1 MTKVLIV
8 EDQKMAQENM
18 EAIINSNE
26 NYSLAGVI
34 PNAAD
39 AELFCLGNK
48 VDLILMDVCTA
59 RDESGID
66 ACGVIKKKF
75 PNIKVIIVTSMA
87 EHTFIER
94 AKEMSADSFWYKDA
108 SHGELISV
116 MNRTMNGEHI
126 FPEKTPEVRLG
137 LTTSYNLTSSEL
149 DVLRALMQSTS
160 DEDAA
165 LMLGCTKANIRW
177 HLGKILDKTGYRTRM
192 ELLIAVAQKN
202 LIIVS
207 PDKKF
212 EE

>member
-34 PNAAD
+34 TNAAD
-39 AELFCLGNK
+39 AELFCMREQI
-48 VDLILMDVCTA
+48 DLILMDVCTA
-59 RDESGID
+59 RDENGIE

-75 PNIKVIIVTSMA
+75 PKIKVIVVTSMA

-94 AKEMSADSFWYKDA
+94 AKNAKADSFWYKDA

-149 DVLRALMQSTS
+149 DVLSALMQSTS